1 MPSFWFDT
9 CAGRHPIANAVHQVE
24 YLVVVYGKDKREV
37 LLSLRQADILEALAS
52 DKTLAAQGGCVPDL
66 QDVPGMR

>member
-1 MPSFWFDT
+1 M
-9 CAGRHPIANAVHQVE
+9 
-24 YLVVVYGKDKREV
+24 VVYNKDKREV

-52 DKTLAAQGGCVPDL
+52 DKTLAAQGGCVPEL